1 MTTTTTRKAAE
12 GGGKPERTSA
22 AGGVE
27 SRVMATVA
35 RVMGV
40 DAADLDPKL
49 RFVEDL
55 RADSLRVM
63 ELLLELQDEFSIEIP
78 DEALEEIRSVGDA
91 VAYVARRVGA

>member
-1 MTTTTTRKAAE
+1 MTTQKAKDAVA
-12 GGGKPERTSA
+12 P
-22 AGGVE
+22 
-27 SRVMATVA
+27 RVLSTIA

-40 DAADLDPKL
+40 EASDLEPKL

-63 ELLLELQDEFSIEIP
+63 EMILELQEEFAIEIP

-91 VAYVARRVGA
+91 VAYVEGRVGK